1 MARGEVSGKKPAQ
14 TADRVK
20 LRRGA
25 PCADPKAVEP
35 TDHSEPAPSDAKRT
49 PLIRGAPPATA
60 GAPKYRR
67 KPKRV
72 DPNAL
77 ALSIRAFCVLHDLS
91 EAQFYKMRREGWGP
105 STMKVGS
112 RTLISHESARQWR
125 AAREA
130 ATAAAVKA
138 PPPAA

>member
-1 MARGEVSGKKPAQ
+1 MARGEVPGKKPAQ
-14 TADRVK
+14 TADRAK
-20 LRRGA
+20 RRRGA
-25 PCADPKAVEP
+25 PCADPEAVEP

-49 PLIRGAPPATA
+49 PLICGPPLAT
-60 GAPKYRR
+60 GESPKYRR

-105 STMKVGS
+105 TTMKVGS
-112 RTLISHESARQWR
+112 RTLISRESARQWR

-130 ATAAAVKA
+130 ATAAAVL
-138 PPPAA
+138 PPPPDA

>member
-1 MARGEVSGKKPAQ
+1 MARGEATGKKAAQ
-14 TADRVK
+14 TPDAAK
-20 LRRGA
+20 RRPGT
-25 PCADPKAVEP
+25 PSADPEGIEP
-35 TDHSEPAPSDAKRT
+35 TSHSEPTSTDFP
-49 PLIRGAPPATA
+49 PAPPTRGPPLAT
-60 GAPKYRR
+60 GESPKYRR
-67 KPKRV
+67 KPKSV

-105 STMKVGS
+105 TTMKVGS
-112 RTLISHESARQWR
+112 RTLISRESARQWR

-130 ATAAAVKA
+130 ATAAAVQE